1 MAVNGDNA
9 TSEIAPLCPPHC
21 QPDDLAKSIYKQP
34 HQSTHMSHVHT
45 CNIHACNMHCMHLW
59 RMEAFSDCHGEDHF
73 CQWFFLLV
81 IRGPPHYLVLV
92 VLDYELHSA
101 HHKDSMYMMTP
112 GSWNG
117 PPSLPRRA
125 ACQPGDLAKS
135 IHIIHSYQLF
145 RFLNLS
151 FLNRCMGQHPFV

>member
-1 MAVNGDNA
+1 MVIMQRPRLLHCVPL
-9 TSEIAPLCPPHC
+9 IASLMIWPNL
-21 QPDDLAKSIYKQP
+21 
-34 HQSTHMSHVHT
+34 STNSHIRVHT
-45 CNIHACNMHCMHLW
+45 CHMCIHVTYMHVTCIACIYSSWKHSRTVMEKIISVNGFPACHC
-59 RMEAFSDCHGEDHF
+59 
-73 CQWFFLLV
+73 
-81 IRGPPHYLVLV
+81 GPPSYLVRV

>member
-34 HQSTHMSHVHT
+34 HQSTHMSHICIHT
-45 CNIHACNMHCMHLW
+45 CMYTCIACIYSSWKHSMEKILLSMVFPACHC
-59 RMEAFSDCHGEDHF
+59 
-73 CQWFFLLV
+73 
-81 IRGPPHYLVLV
+81 GPPHYLVLV